1 MCNSDRFASYYW
13 EARLD
18 SVQYTQLDTKVPYM
32 DVDTIGRRSGRGKTL
47 ALVYPRSNWQHDRR
61 CPTQPIPRRDF
72 RARRRSLN
80 AMVHDASAATQLMHA
95 HRPMVNTWLPGKK
108 KGRVPALAGRHKTT

>member
-1 MCNSDRFASYYW
+1 
-13 EARLD
+13 
-18 SVQYTQLDTKVPYM
+18 M

-95 HRPMVNTWLPGKK
+95 HRPMVNTLEIARG
-108 KGRVPALAGRHKTT
+108 LAAHGHCVGIVQV